1 MKTLF
6 CHFMYSAMYLS
17 SMSFISVIDNGGLKD
32 GSAEYKLFLF
42 KKNFCSH
49 HHYVPCQVEQAVM
62 FHHTNLSSGF

>member
-32 GSAEYKLFLF
+32 GSAEYKKELLQPSSL
-42 KKNFCSH
+42 CT
-49 HHYVPCQVEQAVM
+49 M
-62 FHHTNLSSGF
+62 SSGTGCHVPPHKSVIWFLIS